1 MDPVVITGSEQC
13 AIGWRVPVSGRYAA
27 GNARGLCER
36 MNQAIIESLEQIL
49 GRQFNDHELLERA
62 MRHASIA
69 DTRAESNERLEFL
82 GDAVLGMLVCEHLYQ
97 TFPEMLEGD
106 MTKIKSVAV
115 SRKICAKIARKIG
128 LDKHLILG
136 KGMLG
141 AQPLP
146 SSLSAAVLESVIGA
160 IYIDAGGPSAGLE
173 AVRDFLMPHMESI
186 VTKADESG
194 HQQNFK
200 SVLQQ
205 YAQDRYEA
213 TPTYVLLDEKGPD
226 HAKCF
231 EVCVQIGATRHPSS
245 WGQSKKQAEQ
255 TAALNA
261 LEELGLIV
269 ETEDGDITIVDLTEE
284 SDIEDARAEA
294 RSDE

>member
-1 MDPVVITGSEQC
+1 
-13 AIGWRVPVSGRYAA
+13 
-27 GNARGLCER
+27 
-36 MNQAIIESLEQIL
+36 
-49 GRQFNDHELLERA
+49 

-82 GDAVLGMLVCEHLYQ
+82 GDAVLGMVVCEHLYQ

-115 SRKICAKIARKIG
+115 SRKICAIIAHRIG
-128 LDKHLILG
+128 LDKHLLLG

-160 IYIDAGGPSAGLE
+160 IYLDAGGMSEGME
-173 AVRDFLMPHMESI
+173 AVRDFLMPHIEKV
-186 VTKADESG
+186 VTKAEESG

-205 YAQDRYEA
+205 FAQDQFEA

-231 EVCVQIGATRHPSS
+231 EVCVQIGANRYPSS

-261 LEELGLIV
+261 LEELGQIV
-269 ETEDGDITIVDLTEE
+269 ETADGDIAIIDITEAAALN
-284 SDIEDARAEA
+284 DAREEA
-294 RSDE
+294 RSEE

>member
-1 MDPVVITGSEQC
+1 
-13 AIGWRVPVSGRYAA
+13 
-27 GNARGLCER
+27 
-36 MNQAIIESLEQIL
+36 MNQENIQSLEQLL
-49 GRQFNDHELLERA
+49 GRTFNDHELLKRA

-82 GDAVLGMLVCEHLYQ
+82 GDAVLGMVVCEHLYQ

-115 SRKICAKIARKIG
+115 SRKICANIAHKIG
-128 LDKHLILG
+128 LDKYLLLG

-160 IYIDAGGPSAGLE
+160 IYIDAGGYSEGLE
-173 AVRDFLMPHMESI
+173 AVREFLMPHIETV

-205 YAQDRYEA
+205 YAQDQYDV
-213 TPTYVLLDEKGPD
+213 VLL
-226 HAKCF
+226 
-231 EVCVQIGATRHPSS
+231 
-245 WGQSKKQAEQ
+245 
-255 TAALNA
+255 
-261 LEELGLIV
+261 
-269 ETEDGDITIVDLTEE
+269 
-284 SDIEDARAEA
+284 
-294 RSDE
+294 

>member
-1 MDPVVITGSEQC
+1 MRDMGSENV
-13 AIGWRVPVSGRYAA
+13 RVMGRTGMNPVGRD
-27 GNARGLCER
+27 ARGLCER
-36 MNQAIIESLEQIL
+36 MDQSYIETLEQLI
-49 GRQFNDHELLERA
+49 GRSFNDHALLERA

-82 GDAVLGMLVCEHLYQ
+82 GDAVLGMVVCEHLYQ
-97 TFPEMLEGD
+97 TYPEMLEGD

-115 SRKICAKIARKIG
+115 SRNVCAKIARKIG
-128 LDKHLILG
+128 LDKHLLLG

-146 SSLSAAVLESVIGA
+146 SSLSAAVIESVIGA
-160 IYIDAGGPSAGLE
+160 IYLDAGGPSEGLE
-173 AVRDFLMPHMESI
+173 AVREFLMPNIETVVI
-186 VTKADESG
+186 KAEESG

-205 YAQDRYEA
+205 YAQDRYDA
-213 TPTYVLLDEKGPD
+213 TPTYMLLDEKGPA

-231 EVCVQIGATRHPSS
+231 EVCVQIGANRYPSS

-255 TAALNA
+255 IAALNA

-269 ETEDGDITIVDLTEE
+269 ETEDGDLTIVDLTDA
-284 SDIEDARAEA
+284 SDLNDARSEA
-294 RSDE
+294 RSEE

>member
-1 MDPVVITGSEQC
+1 MEQVDIQ
-13 AIGWRVPVSGRYAA
+13 A
-27 GNARGLCER
+27 LER
-36 MNQAIIESLEQIL
+36 IL
-49 GRQFNDHELLERA
+49 GRAFNDHELLERS

-82 GDAVLGMLVCEHLYQ
+82 GDAVLGMVVCEHLYE

-128 LDKHLILG
+128 LDQHLLLG

-146 SSLSAAVLESVIGA
+146 SSLSAAVLESVVGA
-160 IYIDAGGPSAGLE
+160 IYLDAGGPSEGLE
-173 AVRDFLMPHMESI
+173 AVRTFLMPHIETI
-186 VTKADESG
+186 VAKAEESG

-205 YAQDRYEA
+205 HAQDQFEA

-231 EVCVQIGATRHPSS
+231 EVCVQIGANRYASS

-261 LEELGLIV
+261 LEELGMIV
-269 ETEDGDITIVDLTEE
+269 ESEDGDLTIVDQSQG
-284 SDIEDARAEA
+284 SDLNDARAEA

>member
-1 MDPVVITGSEQC
+1 MNPV
-13 AIGWRVPVSGRYAA
+13 GRD
-27 GNARGLCER
+27 ARGLCER
-36 MNQAIIESLEQIL
+36 MDQSYIETLEQLI
-49 GRQFNDHELLERA
+49 GRSFNDHALLERA

-82 GDAVLGMLVCEHLYQ
+82 GDAVLGMVVCEHLYQ
-97 TFPEMLEGD
+97 TYPEMLEGD

-115 SRKICAKIARKIG
+115 SRNVCAKIARKIG
-128 LDKHLILG
+128 LDKHLLLG

-146 SSLSAAVLESVIGA
+146 SSLSAAVIESVIGA
-160 IYIDAGGPSAGLE
+160 IYLDAGGPSEGLE
-173 AVRDFLMPHMESI
+173 AVREFLMPHIETVVI
-186 VTKADESG
+186 KAEESG

-205 YAQDRYEA
+205 YAQDRYDA
-213 TPTYVLLDEKGPD
+213 TPTYMLLDEKGPD

-231 EVCVQIGATRHPSS
+231 EVCVQIGANRYPSS

-255 TAALNA
+255 IAALNA

-269 ETEDGDITIVDLTEE
+269 ETEDGDLTIVDLTDA
-284 SDIEDARAEA
+284 SDLNDARSEA
-294 RSDE
+294 RSEE

>member
-1 MDPVVITGSEQC
+1 
-13 AIGWRVPVSGRYAA
+13 
-27 GNARGLCER
+27 
-36 MNQAIIESLEQIL
+36 MNQEEVEALERLL
-49 GRQFNDHELLERA
+49 GRSFNDHELLVRA

-82 GDAVLGMLVCEHLYQ
+82 GDAVLGLVVCAHLYE

-115 SRKICAKIARKIG
+115 SRKICAKIARKLG
-128 LDKHLILG
+128 LDKHLLLG

-160 IYIDAGGPSAGLE
+160 IYLDAGGPSEGLE

-186 VTKADESG
+186 VTKAEESG

-205 YAQDRYEA
+205 FAQDQFEA

-231 EVCVQIGATRHPSS
+231 EVCVQIGANRYPSS
-245 WGQSKKQAEQ
+245 WGQSKKESEQ
-255 TAALNA
+255 IAALHA
-261 LEELGLIV
+261 LDELGLIF
-269 ETEDGDITIVDLTEE
+269 ETEDGDIAIVDQTEV
-284 SDIEDARAEA
+284 SDLDDARAEA
-294 RSDE
+294 RSEE

>member
-1 MDPVVITGSEQC
+1 MDHVDIK
-13 AIGWRVPVSGRYAA
+13 
-27 GNARGLCER
+27 
-36 MNQAIIESLEQIL
+36 SLEAML
-49 GRQFNDHELLERA
+49 GRSFNDHELLERS

-82 GDAVLGMLVCEHLYQ
+82 GDAVLGMVVCEHLYQ
-97 TFPEMLEGD
+97 TYPEMLEGD

-128 LDKHLILG
+128 LDDHLLLG

-141 AQPLP
+141 ATPLP

-160 IYIDAGGPSAGLE
+160 IYLDAGGPGEGLE
-173 AVRDFLMPHMESI
+173 AVRDFLMPHMETI
-186 VTKADESG
+186 VTKAEESG

-205 YAQDRYEA
+205 YAQDQFEA

-231 EVCVQIGATRHPSS
+231 EVCVQIGASRYPSS

-255 TAALNA
+255 VAALNA

-269 ETEDGDITIVDLTEE
+269 ESEDGDLTIVDQTQAADLN
-284 SDIEDARAEA
+284 DARAEA